1 MSWLQRL
8 GNAQRIFRRIS
19 RRSQWSSWKTIV
31 GLDLLESQDENED
44 RIKKKLESYQGESEI
59 SMEEEDILSWWR

>member
-1 MSWLQRL
+1 M
-8 GNAQRIFRRIS
+8 
-19 RRSQWSSWKTIV
+19 
-31 GLDLLESQDENED
+31 GLDLSESQDENED